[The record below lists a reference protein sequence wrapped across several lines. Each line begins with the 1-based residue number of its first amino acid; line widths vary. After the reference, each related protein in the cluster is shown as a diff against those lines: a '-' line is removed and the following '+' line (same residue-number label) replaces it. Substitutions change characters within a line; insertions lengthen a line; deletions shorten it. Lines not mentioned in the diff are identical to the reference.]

1 MFSTSIVPLIILI
14 IIIIC
19 SILFFARRRKAVS
32 RFQMPANTKQLLF
45 NNVAFYQAL
54 DDENKT
60 IFENRIKQFLQTV
73 TITGVNTTASD
84 LDYILIASG
93 AIIPIFA
100 FPDWMYTNIDEVLLY
115 KDTFN
120 EDYKTDGNQRNILG
134 MVGDGAM
141 QRQMALSQPSVRTS
155 FKNATDGHN
164 TVIHEFVHLIDK
176 ADGTTD
182 GVPEYLLSKPYI
194 MPWINKIHE
203 TISQMK
209 SNNHSDINLYGA
221 TNDAEFLAVVAEYFF
236 EKPEALKEHHPELYT
251 LLEQMF
257 TNTKTAK

>member
-1 MFSTSIVPLIILI
+1 MIQLILI
-14 IIIIC
+14 IVAII
-19 SILFFARRRKAVS
+19 LVAVYFAKKKNTVHE
-32 RFQMPANTKQLLF
+32 FKMPTTTKELLL
-45 NNVAFYQAL
+45 NNVAFYKEL
-54 DDENKT
+54 TDENKPV
-60 IFENRIKQFLQTV
+60 FENRITQFLQTV
-73 TITGVNTTASD
+73 MITGVNTTVSD

-115 KDTFN
+115 KDNFN
-120 EDYKTDGNQRNILG
+120 EEYRVDGQERNILG

-141 QRQMALSQPSVRTS
+141 QRQMVLSQPSVRAS

-182 GVPEYLLSKPYI
+182 GIPEYLLSKPYI
-194 MPWINKIHE
+194 LPWINKIHE
-203 TISQMK
+203 TIGEMRRSH
-209 SNNHSDINLYGA
+209 HSDINLYGA
-221 TNDAEFLAVVAEYFF
+221 TNDAEFLAVVSEYFF

-257 TNTKTAK
+257 TNVSANK

>member
-1 MFSTSIVPLIILI
+1 
-14 IIIIC
+14 
-19 SILFFARRRKAVS
+19 
-32 RFQMPANTKQLLF
+32 MPVTTKELLL
-45 NNVAFYQAL
+45 NNVAFYKDLSDA
-54 DDENKT
+54 NK
-60 IFENRIKQFLQTV
+60 IAFEKRITQFLQTV
-73 TITGVNTTASD
+73 IITGVNTTVSD

-120 EDYKTDGNQRNILG
+120 EEYKTDGNQRNILG

-141 QRQMALSQPSVRTS
+141 QRQMVLSQPSVRTS

-194 MPWINKIHE
+194 LPWINKIHE

-209 SNNHSDINLYGA
+209 QNNHSDINLYGA
-221 TNDAEFLAVVAEYFF
+221 TNDAEFLAVVSEYFF
-236 EKPEALKEHHPELYT
+236 EKPEALKEHHPELYS

-257 TNTKTAK
+257 TVSK

>member
-1 MFSTSIVPLIILI
+1 MLPLLILI

-19 SILFFARRRKAVS
+19 AIIFFARKRKAV
-32 RFQMPANTKQLLF
+32 RNFQIPVNTKQLLED
-45 NNVAFYQAL
+45 NVAFYETLSA
-54 DDENKT
+54 DNK
-60 IFENRIKQFLQTV
+60 IVFENRIQQFLQTV
-73 TITGVNTTASD
+73 KITGVNTTATD

-120 EDYKTDGNQRNILG
+120 EDYKTDGDQRNILG

-141 QRQMALSQPSVRTS
+141 QRQMVLSQPSVRAS

-194 MPWINKIHE
+194 LPWINKIHE
-203 TISQMK
+203 TINQMK
-209 SNNHSDINLYGA
+209 HTNHSDINLYGA
-221 TNDAEFLAVVAEYFF
+221 TNDAEFLAVVSEYFF
-236 EKPEALKEHHPELYT
+236 EKPAVLKEHHPELYA
-251 LLEQMF
+251 LLEKMF
-257 TNTKTAK
+257 TKANN

>member
-1 MFSTSIVPLIILI
+1 MIPLIILI
-14 IIIIC
+14 VIVFF
-19 SILFFARRRKAVS
+19 SVLFFAKRRKKVQS
-32 RFQMPANTKQLLF
+32 FQMPANTKGLLL
-45 NNVAFYQAL
+45 NNVAFYKDL
-54 DDENKT
+54 SDENK
-60 IFENRIKQFLQTV
+60 IVFENRITQFLQSV
-73 TITGVNTTASD
+73 IITGVNTTASD

-120 EDYKTDGNQRNILG
+120 EEYKTDGNQRNILG

-141 QRQMALSQPSVRTS
+141 QRQMVLSQPSVRTS

-203 TISQMK
+203 TINEMK
-209 SNNHSDINLYGA
+209 HSNHSDINLYGA

-236 EKPEALKEHHPELYT
+236 EKPEALKEHHPELYS
-251 LLEQMF
+251 LLAQMF
-257 TNTKTAK
+257 TTGK